1 MFNLECKEQPGWK
14 IYRIPLRRG
23 YKIGTLLVNLLFF
36 IWVLR
41 IWLKT
46 RFDILRVRSPEYL
59 GYFSWLIQKVLG
71 VKTVGV
77 YLHLEPESRFR
88 RYLNK
93 KIAHSFSCVT
103 AMSQFTKHQLM
114 ERYQLPEEKITVIY
128 CGVPEEILRLAN
140 SVNGSFLQQWP
151 LEGKKVLLYI
161 GSLTERKNLFF
172 LIDVF
177 EEVKKCNPDVLLI
190 LCGDRPHPRDRHD
203 VKLRERVVERGLQR
217 DILFVGKRVGY
228 EKWALLQR
236 ADIFVFPSLLEGF
249 GFAVSEAMA
258 VGKPIVCSNRA
269 SLPELIEDEVTGLLS
284 EAEDLPSFAGRVNR
298 LLEDEALCRRLGEQ
312 ARIVAKERFTW
323 KRSSVE
329 YRELFKHLISQK
341 DLS

>member
-1 MFNLECKEQPGWK
+1 
-14 IYRIPLRRG
+14 
-23 YKIGTLLVNLLFF
+23 
-36 IWVLR
+36 
-41 IWLKT
+41 
-46 RFDILRVRSPEYL
+46 
-59 GYFSWLIQKVLG
+59 
-71 VKTVGV
+71 
-77 YLHLEPESRFR
+77 
-88 RYLNK
+88 
-93 KIAHSFSCVT
+93 
-103 AMSQFTKHQLM
+103 MSQFTKHQLM